1 MHKLV
6 ATLLL
11 ACCGLSFADTTINGR
26 WLDYYDEG
34 ASKRVDSGVMV
45 TTQKSGEKAGAY
57 LKTGW
62 LTWDL
67 KDSTVNFT
75 LKVSHWKDVKI
86 LSLLVGNGLN
96 MEVSATI
103 DLDWKVRS
111 KIDDVEVVVSVPF
124 SAWIPEEGKTVDF
137 SKIDSV
143 LLMVASK
150 PGSTKQVSATVTGI
164 TVVKNTMPHAVVSLT
179 IDDGFVDA
187 LPLATLLRKYGYTAT
202 AFVDPLTI
210 DTPGYMTRADLV
222 HLRDLGWGL
231 GGHRIGRMS
240 RLHGAELEQNLRFSW
255 EYLEKFYP
263 SPTTALPFA
272 YPNGETIPS
281 ENLTFFTQWFNIS
294 GMNNG
299 SAVPTSN
306 INRHSVDK
314 WTTFD
319 QVRTWV
325 DAAVAN
331 NEWIIINFHSFK
343 DEPTADEDWSLSDVK
358 LLLDYLKAKS
368 IEVRPI

>member
-1 MHKLV
+1 MRKLFI
-6 ATLLL
+6 TLLL
-11 ACCGLSFADTTINGR
+11 ACSGLAFADTTINGR
-26 WLDYYDEG
+26 WLDYYEEG
-34 ASKRVDSGVMV
+34 ASKRVDGGVMV
-45 TTQKSGEKAGAY
+45 TTQKAGEKAGAY

-75 LKVSHWKDVKI
+75 LKVSNWKDVKV

-111 KIDDVEVVVSVPF
+111 KIDDAEVVVSVPF
-124 SAWIPEEGKTVDF
+124 SAWLPEEGKTVDF

-150 PGSTKQVSATVTGI
+150 PGSTKQVTATVTGI
-164 TVVKNTMPHAVVSLT
+164 TVVKNTMPRAVVSLT

-187 LPLATLLRKYGYTAT
+187 LPLATLLQKYGYTAT

-240 RLHGAELEQNLRFSW
+240 QLRGAELEQNLRFSW

-272 YPNGETIPS
+272 YPNGEAISS
-281 ENLTFFTQWFNIS
+281 ENLTYFTQWFNIS

-299 SAVPTSN
+299 SAVPTTS
-306 INRHSVDK
+306 INRHSVDR
-314 WTTFD
+314 WTTVD
-319 QVRTWV
+319 QVKSWI
-325 DAAVAN
+325 DAAIVN
-331 NEWIIINFHSFK
+331 KEWVVINFHSFK

-358 LLLDYLKAKS
+358 LLLDYITEKS
-368 IEVRPI
+368 VEVRPI